1 MEVQSSAST
10 REGLLQSRLIAGGEA
25 HVQVQEEV
33 FASASV
39 RGSLLK
45 SRLIAGGE
53 AQEQVE
59 AEVQEQVQVLEDVC
73 CNLRLLTQ
81 GEMIELKNFCQS
93 YRMGMCVASLSNSN
107 NGLSPPSENWVEKT
121 VDEGKDVVGGLI
133 GDCSNR
139 IGAVCVNGTGVIGDC
154 ELGSLAR
161 CRNHA
166 SWRLNCF

>member
-10 REGLLQSRLIAGGEA
+10 REGLLQSRLIVGGEV

-33 FASASV
+33 FASGGASV

-45 SRLIAGGE
+45 SRLISGGE

-81 GEMIELKNFCQS
+81 GEMIELKNFCQC

-107 NGLSPPSENWVEKT
+107 NGFESS
-121 VDEGKDVVGGLI
+121 I
-133 GDCSNR
+133 R
-139 IGAVCVNGTGVIGDC
+139 
-154 ELGSLAR
+154 ELGGKNS
-161 CRNHA
+161 
-166 SWRLNCF
+166 

>member
-10 REGLLQSRLIAGGEA
+10 REGLLQ
-25 HVQVQEEV
+25 
-33 FASASV
+33 
-39 RGSLLK
+39 

-81 GEMIELKNFCQS
+81 GEMGMIELKNFCQC
-93 YRMGMCVASLSNSN
+93 YRMACVWQVCQIQIMVLSL
-107 NGLSPPSENWVEKT
+107 PSENWVEKT

-133 GDCSNR
+133 GDCSNGIS
-139 IGAVCVNGTGVIGDC
+139 IGAV
-154 ELGSLAR
+154 
-161 CRNHA
+161 
-166 SWRLNCF
+166 

>member
-10 REGLLQSRLIAGGEA
+10 REGLLQSRLIAGGET

-33 FASASV
+33 FASAGASV

-81 GEMIELKNFCQS
+81 GEMSMIELKNFCQS

-107 NGLSPPSENWVEKT
+107 NGFESSIREWG
-121 VDEGKDVVGGLI
+121 GKN
-133 GDCSNR
+133 S
-139 IGAVCVNGTGVIGDC
+139 
-154 ELGSLAR
+154 
-161 CRNHA
+161 
-166 SWRLNCF
+166 

>member
-33 FASASV
+33 FASAGATV
-39 RGSLLK
+39 RGSL
-45 SRLIAGGE
+45 LIAGGE

-81 GEMIELKNFCQS
+81 GEMGMIDLKNFI
-93 YRMGMCVASLSNSN
+93 
-107 NGLSPPSENWVEKT
+107 P
-121 VDEGKDVVGGLI
+121 
-133 GDCSNR
+133 
-139 IGAVCVNGTGVIGDC
+139 
-154 ELGSLAR
+154 
-161 CRNHA
+161 
-166 SWRLNCF
+166 

>member
-10 REGLLQSRLIAGGEA
+10 REGLLQSRLIAGGES

-33 FASASV
+33 FASV

-81 GEMIELKNFCQS
+81 GEMSMIELKNFCQC
-93 YRMGMCVASLSNSN
+93 YRMGMC
-107 NGLSPPSENWVEKT
+107 NW
-121 VDEGKDVVGGLI
+121 
-133 GDCSNR
+133 
-139 IGAVCVNGTGVIGDC
+139 
-154 ELGSLAR
+154 
-161 CRNHA
+161 
-166 SWRLNCF
+166 

>member
-25 HVQVQEEV
+25 HVQVQEKA
-33 FASASV
+33 FASAGASV

-59 AEVQEQVQVLEDVC
+59 AEVQEEVQVLEDVC

-81 GEMIELKNFCQS
+81 GEMGMIELNPIEWACVWQVCQIQI
-93 YRMGMCVASLSNSN
+93 MVLSL
-107 NGLSPPSENWVEKT
+107 PSENWVEKQLMKERMSL
-121 VDEGKDVVGGLI
+121 VD
-133 GDCSNR
+133 
-139 IGAVCVNGTGVIGDC
+139 
-154 ELGSLAR
+154 
-161 CRNHA
+161 
-166 SWRLNCF
+166 